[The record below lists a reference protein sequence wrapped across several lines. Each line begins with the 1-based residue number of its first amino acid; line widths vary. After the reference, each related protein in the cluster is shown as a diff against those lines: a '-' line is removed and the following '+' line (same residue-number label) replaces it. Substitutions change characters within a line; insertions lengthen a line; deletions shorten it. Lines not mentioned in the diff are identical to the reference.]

1 MHIWA
6 HDLPGLFEQRRLQQQ
21 VPLSIP
27 TNRLTQRIIPRSGA
41 LGEPKRA
48 GERGEQGQAERQS
61 QSWNMA
67 LPVTETLGLRHVV
80 SLVMS
85 LCLSEPCF
93 FIGQCS

>member
-41 LGEPKRA
+41 LGEPGRV
-48 GERGEQGQAERQS
+48 GEREQGEAEPE
-61 QSWNMA
+61 
-67 LPVTETLGLRHVV
+67 LEYGLACH
-80 SLVMS
+80 
-85 LCLSEPCF
+85 
-93 FIGQCS
+93 

>member
-41 LGEPKRA
+41 LGEPGRV
-48 GERGEQGQAERQS
+48 GERGARGGKAAEPE
-61 QSWNMA
+61 
-67 LPVTETLGLRHVV
+67 LEYGLACH
-80 SLVMS
+80 
-85 LCLSEPCF
+85 
-93 FIGQCS
+93 